1 METNKQSLF
10 EENKIAFLGLSAWF
24 GVIALAGVFY
34 WFSTAITDI
43 EMETKKYEDN
53 LEFVRIQGGDF
64 FAKQS
69 KAEKGDSHKDVSPET
84 LAGNDLQ
91 MTSFV
96 AKHADAVGI
105 SVSSYKEDQ
114 LPFNPKGEG
123 PVVMENRLK
132 VEIRDAE
139 MDAFVQLM
147 DKIEKAREPVFI
159 KQFQVRKHRKKPGQ
173 IRAVMTVSTFATKDR
188 EE

>member
-1 METNKQSLF
+1 METNKQSF
-10 EENKIAFLGLSAWF
+10 FQENKNALLALFAVWGASAFGA
-24 GVIALAGVFY
+24 VFY
-34 WFSTAITDI
+34 MYFSAISDI
-43 EMETKKYEDN
+43 ELETRKYEDN
-53 LEFVRIQGGDF
+53 LELVRIQGADF
-64 FAKQS
+64 FARQS
-69 KAEKGDSHKDVSPET
+69 KSQQSDSHKDVSPET
-84 LAGNDLQ
+84 LAGNELQ

-96 AKHADAVGI
+96 AKHAEAVGI

-123 PVVMENRLK
+123 PLVMENRLK
-132 VEIRDAE
+132 VEIRDAQ

>member
-1 METNKQSLF
+1 METSKESVFQKNKT
-10 EENKIAFLGLSAWF
+10 AF
-24 GVIALAGVFY
+24 IALFAIWGFMALVVVFY
-34 WFSTAITDI
+34 LYSSAITEI

-53 LEFVRIQGGDF
+53 LELVRIQGTDF
-64 FAKQS
+64 FERQARASQS
-69 KAEKGDSHKDVSPET
+69 DSHKDVSPET

-123 PVVMENRLK
+123 PLVMENRLK
-132 VEIRDAE
+132 VEIRDAQ
-139 MDAFVQLM
+139 MDALVQLM
-147 DKIEKAREPVFI
+147 DKIEKAKEPVFI